1 MFGKNK
7 KEKTEEPR
15 PEKDKLKAGD
25 ILEAKPLID
34 HYSNMI
40 SGQLRGVINTK
51 AREENKESI
60 MWGLTNIHKFGY
72 DQGYEQGKRDIIQE
86 LRERED

>member
-1 MFGKNK
+1 MFWNKK
-7 KEKTEEPR
+7 KEKTKEPT
-15 PEKDKLKAGD
+15 PEKEKLKAGD

-34 HYSNMI
+34 HYSNMV

-60 MWGLTNIHKFGY
+60 RWGLTNIHNFGY
-72 DQGYEQGKRDIIQE
+72 EQGYEQGKRDLLQE
-86 LRERED
+86 FREREG